1 MLAARNRLVERG
13 DFHQTIRDWSGTDER
28 GGEKP
33 GERSIPFLCSDQRR
47 IRKYVDGRMYLS
59 NTKHELAEQQLRER
73 AYTAAVSIVDLSLQ
87 RVLRR
92 THVFLVLCLNFS
104 SFLYFIFNTLP
115 RKPLQIR
122 FSYERSI
129 NRIWNDRN
137 MNYSILVPWRRVQ
150 NMSSYTKRSTYLRV
164 KIKHLAR
171 IM

>member
-1 MLAARNRLVERG
+1 MLAVRNRLVERG
-13 DFHQTIRDWSGTDER
+13 DFHQAIRDWPGTDER

-33 GERSIPFLCSDQRR
+33 GERSIPFLCSDHRR
-47 IRKYVDGRMYLS
+47 IRKYVDERMYLS

-73 AYTAAVSIVDLSLQ
+73 AHTAAVSIVDLSLQ

-92 THVFLVLCLNFS
+92 THVFLVLYLNFS
-104 SFLYFIFNTLP
+104 SLYFIFNTLP

-129 NRIWNDRN
+129 NRIWNDRD